1 MLRSPN
7 RVAAILAGAGFAALG
22 VAGFFVA
29 DGLLFGVFGV
39 NVASSIVHVA
49 FGVSL
54 MVAGIAGVRAARFAN
69 DAVGAVCLI
78 IGYAGLFVVGGEYNV
93 LGLNGAGNVLHFGVA
108 ALLLAVGLGAERLG
122 AERPGAERPAKR
134 A

>member
-7 RVAAILAGAGFAALG
+7 RVVAFLAGAGFVTLG
-22 VAGFFVA
+22 VAGFFAA

-39 NVASSIVHVA
+39 DVASSIVHLV

-54 MVAGIAGVRAARFAN
+54 VVAGIAGVRAARFAN
-69 DAVGAVCLI
+69 GAVGAVCLV
-78 IGYAGLFVVGGEYNV
+78 IGYTGLFVVGGEYNV

-108 ALLLAVGLGAERLG
+108 ALLLAVGLGAEGLG
-122 AERPGAERPAKR
+122 AERAAKR